1 MHTEHLNNVRLG
13 YVLTGWAIAICATS
27 LFVFI
32 LIATGIQSSMSS
44 DGRYIAA
51 AVALGFAVGG
61 AFVGFMTSLAPIL
74 HGMMI
79 GLTSIVVWALFNV
92 VTSMVAPDLV
102 WTTLTAQWTI
112 AVVLVQI
119 VAAVLGARF
128 GYRFAVARS

>member
-13 YVLTGWAIAICATS
+13 YVLAGWAIAICATS
-27 LFVFI
+27 LFVLV

-51 AVALGFAVGG
+51 AVALGFAMGG

-74 HGMMI
+74 HGIMI
-79 GLTSIVVWALFNV
+79 GLTSLVVWALVNV
-92 VTSMVAPDLV
+92 ITSFVVPEF
-102 WTTLTAQWTI
+102 TFTSLTSQWTV

-119 VAAVLGARF
+119 LAAILGARL
-128 GYRFAVARS
+128 GYRFTVART

>member
-13 YVLTGWAIAICATS
+13 YVLAGWAIAICATS

-32 LIATGIQSSMSS
+32 LIAANIQSSMSS

-51 AVALGFAVGG
+51 AVALGFGVGG

-74 HGMMI
+74 HGIMI
-79 GLTSIVVWALFNV
+79 GLISLIVWALFNV
-92 VTSMVAPDLV
+92 VTSMVAPQFT
-102 WTTLTAQWTI
+102 WTELTSQWTL

-119 VAAVLGARF
+119 IAAILGARF
-128 GYRFAVARS
+128 GYRYAVART

>member
-13 YVLTGWAIAICATS
+13 YVVAGWAIAICATS

-32 LIATGIQSSMSS
+32 LIATNIQSSMSS

-51 AVALGFAVGG
+51 AVALGFGVGG

-74 HGMMI
+74 HGIMI
-79 GLTSIVVWALFNV
+79 GLTSLVVWALFNV
-92 VTSMVAPDLV
+92 ITSFVAPDFV
-102 WTTLTAQWTI
+102 WTELTAQWTI

-119 VAAVLGARF
+119 MAAVLGARF
-128 GYRFAVARS
+128 GYRLTVART

>member
-13 YVLTGWAIAICATS
+13 YVLTGWAIAICTTS

-74 HGMMI
+74 HGIMI

-92 VTSMVAPDLV
+92 VTSLVAPQLV

-128 GYRFAVARS
+128 GYRFAVARA

>member
-13 YVLTGWAIAICATS
+13 YVLAGWAIAIAATS

-32 LIATGIQSSMSS
+32 LIATNIQSSMSS
-44 DGRYIAA
+44 DGRWIAA

-74 HGMMI
+74 HGIMI
-79 GLTSIVVWALFNV
+79 AFTSLIVWALFNV
-92 VTSMVAPDLV
+92 ITSFVAPEFT
-102 WTTLTAQWTI
+102 WTELTSQWTV

-119 VAAVLGARF
+119 VAAILGARF
-128 GYRFAVARS
+128 GYRYAVART